1 MAVISPA
8 EASLLVMEPLPQL
21 PSKPWR
27 EGGEAFVYKH
37 PTDKDLLVKVFHERK
52 IRRGRKG
59 VRAEHLIDM
68 VSFSIGLSPSQSR
81 RLSDSFSWPVT
92 LYGRHS
98 DEIEGIA
105 IRRAADDFWLEYE
118 DIYETKESVQNLMF
132 LTDFLKK
139 PIIKNAPYVD
149 VSFENRIE
157 IAMEFLRSMQVLWQL
172 GYRYC
177 DYSENNLLWAYEPR
191 PRVFIIDAETCSR
204 PGIRGPRSSG
214 WTPHDDQL
222 GFSLEAD
229 RSQCAL
235 LVWRV
240 INGDMNVFPP
250 NLAGTPF
257 ARQLSKS
264 TIRLID
270 RLFLEGTEDL
280 AETLLNDL
288 RQYRGQENIDKAF
301 EWAVSTQFANI
312 VLDYAPA
319 NPTQAQ
325 RDVIRRA
332 RDQQSLEQEILS
344 LEPNFRRYR
353 LSHAVPVAGFEF
365 DISALSTNVS
375 IEHDA
380 ELLREMALNGDFE
393 QIAEIFAVAD
403 QSMTLNRVVSR
414 SIQVA
419 ISQFGAP
426 RIAQGVSGPSSQ
438 RFEWGWPGANYINC
452 ARIEIIGPDGKVLNE
467 ATAYR
472 KSSKSGVTLPIDD
485 TFPANSVLALSLGL
499 VTPNDQTV
507 FCPLKSEVYIA
518 TKPQRRPSGTSTNM
532 LPPTRPPIDVET
544 RAWSIT
550 PTAPPVNI
558 APTGESNNRTPPPN
572 APTSRQQGPV
582 RRFFGRFLGRR

>member
-1 MAVISPA
+1 VELVAPI
-8 EASLLVMEPLPQL
+8 SLLPLPFL
-21 PSKPWR
+21 AEPPWNDK
-27 EGGEAFVYKH
+27 GGEAFIYEH
-37 PTDKDLLVKVFHERK
+37 PADKEFLVKVFHVNRV
-52 IRRGRKG
+52 RRGRRG
-59 VRAEHLIDM
+59 PEAEHLIDLN
-68 VSFSIGLSPSQSR
+68 SFSEGLTPSQSV
-81 RLSDSFSWPVT
+81 RLSECFSWPAT
-92 LYGRHS
+92 LYGS
-98 DEIEGIA
+98 SLDCIDGIA
-105 IRRAADDFWLEYE
+105 IRRAADEFWLDYE
-118 DIYETKESVQNLMF
+118 DVYGWNHQVQNLAF
-132 LTDFLKK
+132 LGEFLKA
-139 PIIKNAPYVD
+139 PIIKKAPYTD
-149 VSFENRIE
+149 ISFEDRIE
-157 IAMEFLRSMQVLWQL
+157 LAMEYLRSMQVLWEL
-172 GYRYC
+172 GYRYG
-177 DYSENNLLWAYEPR
+177 DYSENNLLWAFEPR

-204 PGIRGPRSSG
+204 PGTKGPRTNG
-214 WTPHDDQL
+214 WAPLDQKL
-222 GFSLEAD
+222 GYTLEAD

-235 LVWRV
+235 LIWRV
-240 INGDMNVFPP
+240 VNGAMSVYPP
-250 NLAGTPF
+250 DLANTAH
-257 ARQLSKS
+257 ARNLSKT
-264 TIRLID
+264 TIGLINRLYQ
-270 RLFLEGTEDL
+270 EGTEQL
-280 AETLLNDL
+280 ADALLNDL
-288 RQYRGQENIDKAF
+288 RQYRGQENINKAF

-325 RDVIRRA
+325 SDVIRRA
-332 RDQQSLEQEILS
+332 RDQQLLEQEILA

-380 ELLREMALNGDFE
+380 ELLRDMALHGDFE

-403 QSMTLNRVVSR
+403 QSMTLNRVVTR

-426 RIAQGVSGPSSQ
+426 RIAQGVASPNSQ

-518 TKPQRRPSGTSTNM
+518 TKPQRRPSGTSTYT
-532 LPPTRPPIDVET
+532 PTTTRSPIDVGT
-544 RAWSIT
+544 RTWSLP
-550 PTAPPVNI
+550 PTAPPV
-558 APTGESNNRTPPPN
+558 PTGQGPGNTQPGRPTPPP
-572 APTSRQQGPV
+572 APTSRQQGQV
-582 RRFFGRFLGRR
+582 RRFFSKVFGRR

>member
-1 MAVISPA
+1 VISPA
-8 EASLLVMEPLPQL
+8 EGSLLAMELLPQL
-21 PSKPWR
+21 PAKPWR

-37 PTDKDLLVKVFHERK
+37 PTDKDLLVKVFHEQH

-59 VRAEHLIDM
+59 PAADHLIDM
-68 VSFSIGLSPSQSR
+68 VTFSIGLSPSQSR

-177 DYSENNLLWAYEPR
+177 DYSENNLLWAYQPR

-204 PGIRGPRSSG
+204 PGTKGPRSSG

-319 NPTQAQ
+319 NPTPAQ
-325 RDVIRRA
+325 NDVIRRA
-332 RDQQSLEQEILS
+332 RDQQLLEQEILA
-344 LEPNFRRYR
+344 LEPNFRGYR

-365 DISALSTNVS
+365 DISAHTTNVS
-375 IEHDA
+375 VEHDA

-393 QIAEIFAVAD
+393 QIAEIFAVAE
-403 QSMTLNRVVSR
+403 QSMNLNRVITR
-414 SIQVA
+414 SIQLA

-426 RIAQGVSGPSSQ
+426 SIVNSPSKPGSQ
-438 RFEWGWPGANYINC
+438 RFEWGWPGANYVNC
-452 ARIEIIGPDGKVLNE
+452 ARIEVVGPDGTVLNE

-485 TFPANSVLALSLGL
+485 TFPSNSVLKLSLGL
-499 VTPNDQTV
+499 VTPNEQTV
-507 FCPLKSEVYIA
+507 FCPLRSEVYIA
-518 TKPQRRPSGTSTNM
+518 TGPQKRVTTNSTY
-532 LPPTRPPIDVET
+532 LPPSTRAPIDMDSKS
-544 RAWSIT
+544 WSIR
-550 PTAPPVNI
+550 PTAPP
-558 APTGESNNRTPPPN
+558 APLDPGHGNTQSGRTSPPPV
-572 APTSRQQGPV
+572 TSSRQYGPV
-582 RRFFGRFLGRR
+582 RRFFGKVFGRR